1 MYRLASARCLQL
13 AGSAAIRCP
22 KRIYLS
28 GAYGGSNTSTTSSI
42 TATAIRS
49 PLRHASTIQHQPR
62 TSSSDL
68 TCLAAQS
75 LSCAKQPDHV
85 SQIASQLQ
93 ETGILKISLQFPDPD
108 SQYLEH
114 LLLSLHKHHGHQ
126 LPIEH
131 SALQGWFWDVRPS
144 SNTHTRRFQSG
155 SSHQARSETMN
166 EFPWH
171 TDCSY
176 EDPPP
181 RFFALHVL
189 QHDRY
194 GGGTLSLMNVARLG
208 AHLSSETLDALSR
221 PEFVMTIPPEFKK
234 DPSLQS
240 IVGSVLTV
248 HDGEP
253 TMRFREDILE
263 PATERA
269 ARALA
274 ELRQVIGAQH
284 GEKGLGDIQSPT
296 MHLSADQLPAGSI
309 VLVNNRRW
317 LHARNHINDPD
328 RHLRRVRWDA
338 VPFGAT
344 DTA

>member
-1 MYRLASARCLQL
+1 
-13 AGSAAIRCP
+13 
-22 KRIYLS
+22 
-28 GAYGGSNTSTTSSI
+28 
-42 TATAIRS
+42 
-49 PLRHASTIQHQPR
+49 
-62 TSSSDL
+62 
-68 TCLAAQS
+68 
-75 LSCAKQPDHV
+75 
-85 SQIASQLQ
+85 
-93 ETGILKISLQFPDPD
+93 
-108 SQYLEH
+108 
-114 LLLSLHKHHGHQ
+114 
-126 LPIEH
+126 
-131 SALQGWFWDVRPS
+131 
-144 SNTHTRRFQSG
+144 
-155 SSHQARSETMN
+155 MN